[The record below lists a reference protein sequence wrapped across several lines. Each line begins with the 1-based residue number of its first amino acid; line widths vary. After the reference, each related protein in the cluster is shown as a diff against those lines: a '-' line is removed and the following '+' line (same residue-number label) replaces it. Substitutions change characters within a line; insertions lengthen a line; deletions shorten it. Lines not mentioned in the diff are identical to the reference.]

1 VLRAD
6 GLHVGVLL
14 EISREDGHRQ
24 RAVVVH
30 LGADLDVIH
39 LQPSS
44 LERVI
49 ESLVALAALRLGA
62 QAVLER
68 LVPFLRLPYSII
80 FCAVS
85 LPPS

>member
-1 VLRAD
+1 VRMGTASELSWSTR
-6 GLHVGVLL
+6 
-14 EISREDGHRQ
+14 
-24 RAVVVH
+24 
-30 LGADLDVIH
+30 ADLDVIH

-68 LVPFLRLPYSII
+68 LVPFLRLRTRSSS
-80 FCAVS
+80 AR
-85 LPPS
+85 